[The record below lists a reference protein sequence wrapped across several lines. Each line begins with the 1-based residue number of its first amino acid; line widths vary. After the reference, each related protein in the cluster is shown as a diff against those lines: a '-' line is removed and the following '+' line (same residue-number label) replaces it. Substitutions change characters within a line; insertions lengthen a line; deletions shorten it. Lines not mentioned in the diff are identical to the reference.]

1 MIKYLR
7 RFVYKYSYQIFGLGT
22 VGIFVITFYKPL
34 YFFYFTTQTKEFLE
48 SNINLNF
55 IFQNQ
60 RLFLFLYFI
69 LKDPKRLK
77 EIKEAEERK
86 EKILDLKEK
95 IANSEDAEEKKKFEK
110 ELHKIHFERRK
121 YLSQRPF

>member
-1 MIKYLR
+1 M
-7 RFVYKYSYQIFGLGT
+7 
-22 VGIFVITFYKPL
+22 
-34 YFFYFTTQTKEFLE
+34 
-48 SNINLNF
+48 
-55 IFQNQ
+55 
-60 RLFLFLYFI
+60 YFI